1 MVVVVLLR
9 TLCRCRH
16 KFSLTI
22 IVAVMRTEDASPETT
37 SLVFQGLS
45 VTCLG
50 ESCSVCDKKG
60 CHAFD
65 NTSEAFAFFLA
76 QLRYNFFNGFPKK
89 RPFYQI
95 LGVSSLL
102 GWR

>member
-1 MVVVVLLR
+1 MSMSTQILADDNR
-9 TLCRCRH
+9 GT
-16 KFSLTI
+16 
-22 IVAVMRTEDASPETT
+22 VMRTEDASPETT

-65 NTSEAFAFFLA
+65 NASEAFAFFLA
-76 QLRYNFFNGFPKK
+76 QLPRKEGSTFMIFMRLRCIRIPLD
-89 RPFYQI
+89 FY
-95 LGVSSLL
+95 
-102 GWR
+102 